1 MVITKISRGL
11 LERIPKL
18 DLICMLLLLTTA
30 IIIRLFLIL
39 NAPFFYAQDAY
50 GYLSKARGFISTG
63 TIQFGTGTTFVLSLA
78 GFLEIFGPVLGEISA
93 SRLFMLIISSL
104 LVISLYF
111 LGLRMSGRLLGLL
124 AALAATFEPIFLE
137 YSIVPYT
144 ESFAISMGL
153 IALCFAASDKRLP
166 TILAPIFFY
175 LAILTRL
182 ELFFPLLIP
191 ILVFCFYKKMKIR
204 AKQGVTRARLIISFA
219 LTTVVYLIPF
229 IGLYRYGLSWG
240 SFGIVERFALFLKP
254 DLLKITVESS
264 FRFYDQQFLNQT
276 IYVFVGL
283 GIVVAFLNIVADVK
297 FEKTG
302 KTIPISIR
310 YKRSKCIKDALF
322 SENAVTAFT
331 LFLVFAI
338 YVVFLTVLGFSYEW
352 AFYVAPSDMT
362 NLDILSKA
370 LIIRPTLHERY
381 LILPRLLISY
391 PIAYTLSVVL
401 QKVYAEIGRQK

>member
-1 MVITKISRGL
+1 MLVVKMILDRFRRIS
-11 LERIPKL
+11 KL
-18 DLICMLLLLTTA
+18 DVICILLLSTITT
-30 IIIRLFLIL
+30 IVRLFLIW
-39 NAPFFYAQDAY
+39 NAPFMYAQDAY
-50 GYLSKARGFISTG
+50 RYLSEARDFASSG
-63 TIQFGTGTTFVLSLA
+63 TIQFRTGTTFVLFLA
-78 GFLEIFGPVLGEISA
+78 AFLKIFGPVLGEIFA
-93 SRLFMLIISSL
+93 SRLLMLITSSL
-104 LVISLYF
+104 LVIILYF
-111 LGLRMSGRLLGLL
+111 FGLRMSGRSLGLL
-124 AALAATFEPIFLE
+124 VAIAATFEPIFLE

-153 IALCFAASDKRLP
+153 IALYFAASDKKLP

-182 ELFFPLLIP
+182 ELYFPLLIP
-191 ILVFCFYKKMKIR
+191 ILVFCFYKKLKIR
-204 AKQGVTRARLIISFA
+204 SKQGVTRARLITSFV
-219 LTTVVYLIPF
+219 LTTLVYLIPF
-229 IGLYRYGLSWG
+229 IGLYQYGLSWG
-240 SFGIVERFALFLKP
+240 SIGIVERFALFLKP

-283 GIVVAFLNIVADVK
+283 GIALALLNIVADVK
-297 FEKTG
+297 FKKTG
-302 KTIPISIR
+302 KTFPILIR
-310 YKRSKCIKDALF
+310 YKRAESIKDALF
-322 SENAVTAFT
+322 SDNVVTAFS

-352 AFYVAPSDMT
+352 AFYVAPSDMA

-370 LIIRPTLHERY
+370 LIIIPRLHERY

-391 PIAYTLSVVL
+391 PLAYTLSVVV